1 MQINV
6 PFHYFKIEFNE
17 KYYLVQSLNDI
28 DFFGLV
34 ESPEE
39 WAELYQKEIEL
50 FLRKPSNLPILTGEF
65 IVYKDLKVEEYSF
78 DTKYFKDLVIKIPF
92 IKSTLPENN
101 LHIAKVPQYG
111 LEYVATTEEEI
122 DLWLDSKLRSFIEN
136 KLKKNK
142 KQIFYLLNQ
151 PKVELGEMN
160 LSVQIKAKNEFEYL
174 HECDK
179 FFTPLSNKLEKIYER
194 DDLTKEMESALEN
207 IHLGSILLEG
217 TPGSGKSLA
226 IQHALQNWGME
237 NQDYKLYTISASNFI
252 KKIQKHHFAWQ
263 TGIIELGQKL
273 NNKPVIV
280 YFQDLYSFF
289 NIGKYENYNISV
301 GAFLAPYIQRGDI
314 RIITEITLEER
325 SKIEAVNPN
334 YLNYF
339 QLVKVPKLSEKKLED
354 LMQEKIQELNT
365 DKDIHISSD
374 VSATALRLSQRFFPY
389 EGIPKMPIKIIQNA
403 LFYYQSKS
411 TDKTEQISLDSNKIL
426 EAFCYQNQ
434 INPAVLNPNINDIK
448 QVGAFFKQRL
458 FGQPKAVDFILDIT
472 NLIKTDLSRP
482 GKPISN
488 LLFVG
493 SSGVGKTQLAKLLS
507 KHLFVKKEQF
517 IRFDMSEYSNYGD
530 AQRLLRSEE
539 SGRFTL
545 VSAIKRYP
553 FSLLLFDEI
562 EKAHED
568 VFDLLLQIL
577 GAGRLTD
584 DKGKTINFCS
594 SLIIMTSNIGAE
606 NLFRNYIN
614 LGTQGQDEHFEQN
627 LISQVTKHFR
637 PEFINRIDAII
648 PFKPLDQEV
657 TRKIVEKEINDLQT
671 RMGFEEGRLKLHP
684 SKEAIDFLAELGFN
698 KEFGARH
705 IQRTIRDQLLIPL
718 STALLE
724 ISKDYS
730 YDVQIRV
737 RKNKLDFTIK
747 KHDSLLQKFESIQ
760 LLGQLAN
767 DLFKMFVL
775 HYEISTSKDFLELTN
790 EIESEAVVTNFDNK
804 KDLQSRMETLKNQ
817 LDFFEHQINKESLSN
832 NPSTMT
838 IEAMMLSWEEQLSLV
853 KRNLISLMRPEMNQQ
868 FIYLLG
874 GNSKFLCDFY
884 IQLASAFD
892 LKLQVTIIQ
901 KVNQTNFERK
911 GVIQDFSNMK
921 QVKEQ
926 IEKLDNKSIFEIRCE
941 GPLVQLLFTKEGG
954 YHSVSLEA
962 KKIETTRVLI
972 EDKAILDDNIF
983 NSILNL
989 RSTKIRRKISK
1000 RKWDDIIYKHTRNK
1014 GVKSLLLFLEEHLLN
1029 GLNNAV
1035 ENFFEQEKKRS
1046 KSE

>member
-1 MQINV
+1 MQIDI
-6 PFHYFKIEFNE
+6 PFHYFKIEFNDN
-17 KYYLVQSLNDI
+17 YYLVQSLNDI

-39 WAELYQKEIEL
+39 WAKLYQKEIEI
-50 FLRKPSNLPILTGEF
+50 FLRKPNNLPILTGEF
-65 IVYKDLKVEEYSF
+65 INYENLIVEEYSF
-78 DTKYFKDLVIKIPF
+78 QTKYFKDLTIRIPYIKGIVRD
-92 IKSTLPENN
+92 N
-101 LHIAKVPQYG
+101 LKLIKVPQYG
-111 LEYVATTEEEI
+111 LEYIASTEEESI
-122 DLWLDSKLRSFIEN
+122 LWLDEKLRPFIES

-151 PKVELGEMN
+151 PIIELGQSILPIE
-160 LSVQIKAKNEFEYL
+160 IKSKDDFEYVG
-174 HECDK
+174 ECEK
-179 FFTPLSNKLEKIYER
+179 YFTPLNPNLENLYVQKE
-194 DDLTKEMESALEN
+194 LTDEMESALEN
-207 IHLGSILLEG
+207 IHLGSVLVEG

-226 IQHALQNWGME
+226 IQHALKNWGDK
-237 NQDYKLYTISASNFI
+237 NKDYHLYTISASNFI

-263 TGIIELGQKL
+263 TGIIELGQKIS
-273 NNKPVIV
+273 NKPVII
-280 YFQDLYSFF
+280 YFQDLFSFF

-314 RIITEITLEER
+314 RIITEITDAER

-334 YLNYF
+334 YLSYF
-339 QLVKVPKLSEKKLED
+339 QQVKVPRLSEQKLED
-354 LMQEKIQELNT
+354 LMFKKISELNK
-365 DKDIHISSD
+365 DKHVNINKE
-374 VSATALRLSQRFFPY
+374 VSNVSLRLSQRFFPY

-411 TDKTEQISLDSNKIL
+411 KDKSEKIILDADKVL

-434 INPAVLNPNINDIK
+434 INPAVLNPNINDTEL
-448 QVGAFFKQRL
+448 VSEFFKNQL
-458 FGQPKAVDFILDIT
+458 FGQPKAINFILDIS

-614 LGTQGQDEHFEQN
+614 LGTQGQNDHFEQN

-648 PFKPLDQEV
+648 PFKPLDQDV
-657 TRKIVEKEINDLQT
+657 TRKIVEKEITDLQG
-671 RMGFEEGRLKLHP
+671 RMGFEDGRLHLYP
-684 SKEAIDFLAELGFN
+684 SKGAIDFLADIGFN

-718 STALLE
+718 STALLDN
-724 ISKDYS
+724 SKDYS
-730 YDVQIRV
+730 YDVQIKV
-737 RKNKLDFTIK
+737 RNSKLEFAIK
-747 KHDSLLQKFESIQ
+747 KHDSLLQKFETIK
-760 LLGQLAN
+760 LLGELAN

-775 HYEISTSKDFLELTN
+775 HFEISTSKDYLSLIN
-790 EIESEAVVTNFDNK
+790 QIESEAVVDNFEAK
-804 KDLQSRMETLKNQ
+804 KNLQSQMETLKNQ
-817 LDFFEHQINKESLSN
+817 LDFFEHQINKETLAE

-838 IEAMMLSWEEQLSLV
+838 IEAMMISWEEQLTNL
-853 KRNLISLMRPEMNQQ
+853 KKNLISLMNQEMNQQ
-868 FIYLLG
+868 FLYVMG
-874 GNSKFLCDFY
+874 GNTKFLTEFY
-884 IQLASAFD
+884 VELAIAFE
-892 LKLQVTIIQ
+892 LSVQVTVINKI
-901 KVNQTNFERK
+901 NQSDFARTNVLQE
-911 GVIQDFSNMK
+911 ISNLK
-921 QVKEQ
+921 TFKTQ
-926 IEKLDNKSIFEIRCE
+926 LDSFDAKSIFEIRLV
-941 GPLVQLLFTKEGG
+941 GPLVKLLFTKEGG
-954 YHSVSLEA
+954 YHSVTVEA
-962 KKIETTRVLI
+962 NKVETSRILV
-972 EDKAILDDNIF
+972 EDKAFIDDNIF
-983 NSILNL
+983 NSISNL
-989 RSTKIRRKISK
+989 RANRIRRKISK
-1000 RKWDDIIYKHTRNK
+1000 RKWEDLIYKHNRNK
-1014 GVKSLLLFLEEHLLN
+1014 GVKSLHSFLFEYLPN
-1029 GLNNAV
+1029 GLHNAV
-1035 ENFFEQEKKRS
+1035 EDYFEQERKRS

>member
-1 MQINV
+1 MQINI
-6 PFHYFKIEFNE
+6 PFHYFKIEFNDN
-17 KYYLVQSLNDI
+17 YYLVQSLNDI

-39 WAELYQKEIEL
+39 WASLYQKEIEV
-50 FLRKPSNLPILTGEF
+50 FLRKPNNLPILTGEF
-65 IVYKDLKVEEYSF
+65 IDYQNLNVEEHSF
-78 DTKYFKDLVIKIPF
+78 QSRYFKDLVIKIPY
-92 IKSTLPENN
+92 IKGNVRDEL
-101 LHIAKVPQYG
+101 LLIKVPQYG
-111 LEYVATTEEEI
+111 LEYIASNIAEAKQ
-122 DLWLDSKLRSFIEN
+122 WLDEKLSTFIEA

-151 PKVELGEMN
+151 PKVELGMET
-160 LSVQIKAKNEFEYL
+160 LSVRIQAKDEFEYL
-174 HECDK
+174 AICEK
-179 FFTPLSNKLEKIYER
+179 YFTPLNQKIEPIYER
-194 DDLTKEMESALEN
+194 DGLKQEMASALEN
-207 IHLGSILLEG
+207 IHLGSVLIEG
-217 TPGSGKSLA
+217 APGSGKSLA
-226 IQHALQNWGME
+226 IQHALKEWGE
-237 NQDYKLYTISASNFI
+237 KNEDYHIYTISASNFI

-280 YFQDLYSFF
+280 YLQDLFSFF

-301 GAFLAPYIQRGDI
+301 GQFLAPYIQRGDI
-314 RIITEITLEER
+314 RIITEITDTER

-339 QLVKVPKLSEKKLED
+339 QQIKVPRLSEEKLEA
-354 LMQEKIQELNT
+354 LMFNKIGEFNK
-365 DKDIHISSD
+365 DKKVQIKKE
-374 VSATALRLSQRFFPY
+374 VSNVSLRLSQRFFPY

-403 LFYYQSKS
+403 LFYFQSMSK
-411 TDKTEQISLDSNKIL
+411 DKTDNILLDGDKVL

-434 INPAVLNPNINDIK
+434 INPAVLNPNINDTEN
-448 QVGAFFKQRL
+448 VSEFFKNQL
-458 FGQPKAVDFILDIT
+458 FGQPKAIDFILDIT

-507 KHLFVKKEQF
+507 KHLFVKREQF

-614 LGTQGQDEHFEQN
+614 LGTQGQDDHFEQN

-657 TRKIVEKEINDLQT
+657 TRKIVKKEIKDLQG
-671 RMGFEEGRLKLHP
+671 RMGFEDGRLHLDP
-684 SKEAIDFLAELGFN
+684 SKEAIDFLADLGFN

-718 STALLE
+718 STALLDN
-724 ISKDYS
+724 SKHFS
-730 YDVQIRV
+730 YDVQI
-737 RKNKLDFTIK
+737 KTKNNKLEFAIK
-747 KHDSLLQKFESIQ
+747 KHDSLLQKFESIK
-760 LLGQLAN
+760 LLGELAN

-775 HYEISTSKDFLELTN
+775 HYEISTSKDYLELIS
-790 EIESEAVVTNFDNK
+790 EIESQAVVTNFKQK
-804 KDLQSRMETLKNQ
+804 KNLQSQMDTLKDQ
-817 LDFFEHQINKESLSN
+817 LDFFEYQINKETLSA
-832 NPSTMT
+832 NPGGIT
-838 IEAMMLSWEEQLSLV
+838 IEAMMMSWEEQLLNL
-853 KRNLISLMRPEMNQQ
+853 KRHLISLMRPEMNQQ

-874 GNSKFLCDFY
+874 GNTRFLCKFY
-884 IQLASAFD
+884 VELALSFE
-892 LKLQVTIIQ
+892 LNVQVTTINKI
-901 KVNQTNFERK
+901 NQSNFERST
-911 GVIQDFSNMK
+911 VLQDIND
-921 QVKEQ
+921 
-926 IEKLDNKSIFEIRCE
+926 INALDEYLDSINPKSIFEIKLD
-941 GPLVQLLFTKEGG
+941 GPLVKLLFTKEGG
-954 YHSVSLEA
+954 YHSVSVEA

-972 EDKAILDDNIF
+972 EDKPILDDNIF

-989 RSTKIRRKISK
+989 RPSRIRRKISR
-1000 RKWDDIIYKHTRNK
+1000 RKWEDLIYKHNRNK
-1014 GVKSLLLFLEEHLLN
+1014 GVKSLLSFLYEYLPN
-1029 GLNNAV
+1029 GLHNAV
-1035 ENFFEQEKKRS
+1035 EDYFEQEKKRS
-1046 KSE
+1046 KAE

>member
-1 MQINV
+1 MQINI
-6 PFHYFKIEFNE
+6 PFSYFKIEFNDN
-17 KYYLVQSLNDI
+17 YYLVQSLNDI

-34 ESPEE
+34 ESPQD
-39 WAELYQKEIEL
+39 WAELYRKEIEI
-50 FLRKPSNLPILTGEF
+50 FLRKPSNIPILTSEF
-65 IVYKDLKVEEYSF
+65 LDYKNLSVQEFNFES
-78 DTKYFKDLVIKIPF
+78 KYFKGLSIKVPIITASVNENSLYLV
-92 IKSTLPENN
+92 
-101 LHIAKVPQYG
+101 KVPQYG
-111 LEYVATTEEEI
+111 LEYIATKPEEI
-122 DLWLDSKLRSFIEN
+122 ENWLNQKLISFIEA

-151 PKVELGEMN
+151 PKVELGEAQLTVRVQEKDELEYISECEKYFTALN
-160 LSVQIKAKNEFEYL
+160 LDPES
-174 HECDK
+174 
-179 FFTPLSNKLEKIYER
+179 IYER
-194 DDLTKEMESALEN
+194 GDLIQEMESALEN
-207 IHLGSILLEG
+207 IHLGSILIEG

-226 IQHALQNWGME
+226 IQHALKSWGE
-237 NQDYKLYTISASNFI
+237 KNPDYKIYTISASNFI

-273 NNKPVIV
+273 NNKPVII
-280 YFQDLYSFF
+280 YFQDLNSFF

-314 RIITEITLEER
+314 RIITEITTTER

-339 QLVKVPKLSEKKLED
+339 QQIKMPRLTDQKLDS
-354 LMQEKIQELNT
+354 LMHEKIEELNQREQT
-365 DKDIHISSD
+365 VILKEVSS
-374 VSATALRLSQRFFPY
+374 TALRLSQRFFPY
-389 EGIPKMPIKIIQNA
+389 EGIPKMPVKIIQNA

-411 TDKTEQISLDSNKIL
+411 KDKSENITLDSNKVL

-434 INPAVLNPNINDIK
+434 INPAVLNPNINDITE
-448 QVGAFFKQRL
+448 VTDYFRNRL
-458 FGQPKAVDFILDIT
+458 FGQTKAIDFILDIT

-584 DKGKTINFCS
+584 DKGKTVNFCS

-614 LGTQGQDEHFEQN
+614 LGTQGQDDHFEQN

-648 PFKPLDQEV
+648 PFKPLDRDV
-657 TRKIVEKEINDLQT
+657 TRKIVEKEIAELET
-671 RMGFEEGRLKLHP
+671 RMGFEDNRLKLHP
-684 SKEAIDFLAELGFN
+684 SKEAIDFLTDLGFN

-718 STALLE
+718 SSALLE
-724 ISKDYS
+724 TSKNYS
-730 YDVQIRV
+730 YDVKISV
-737 RKNKLDFTIK
+737 RNSKLDFNIK

-760 LLGQLAN
+760 FLGELAN

-775 HYEISTSKDFLELTN
+775 HFEISTSKDFLQLNN
-790 EIESEAVVTNFDNK
+790 EVESEAVVDKFKAK
-804 KDLQSRMETLKNQ
+804 KDLLDQMETLKNQ
-817 LDFFEHQINKESLSN
+817 LDFFEYQINKEMLSK
-832 NPSTMT
+832 NPGTMT
-838 IEAMMLSWEEQLSLV
+838 IEALMISWEEQLHNI
-853 KRNLISLMRPEMNQQ
+853 KGNLISLMQPEMNQQ

-884 IQLASAFD
+884 VQLAME
-892 LKLQVTIIQ
+892 LGLQIQVTAINKI
-901 KVNQTNFERK
+901 NQTNFERSK
-911 GVIQDFSNMK
+911 VHSDFKNIKSFK
-921 QVKEQ
+921 AYLSQ
-926 IEKLDNKSIFEIRCE
+926 LDDKTIFEIKCE
-941 GPLVQLLFTKEGG
+941 GPLVKLLFTKEGG
-954 YHSVSLEA
+954 YHSVSVET
-962 KKIETTRVLI
+962 KKIETTRVMI
-972 EDKAILDDNIF
+972 EDKPILDDNIF

-1000 RKWDDIIYKHTRNK
+1000 RKWEDLIYKHSRNK
-1014 GVKSLLLFLEEHLLN
+1014 GASSLISFLVEHLPT

-1035 ENFFEQEKKRS
+1035 EDYFEQDKKRS
-1046 KSE
+1046 KAE